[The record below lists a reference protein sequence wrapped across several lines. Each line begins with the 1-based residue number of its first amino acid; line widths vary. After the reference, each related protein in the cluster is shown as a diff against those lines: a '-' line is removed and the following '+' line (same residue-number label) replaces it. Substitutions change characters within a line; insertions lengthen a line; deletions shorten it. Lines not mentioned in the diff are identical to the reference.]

1 MNHQVVLLFKDS
13 YPMSKKRPS
22 PREFVRLLAGPYR
35 DLFPF
40 LRPHL
45 GRFILSLVFGALFGL
60 ISGLLPLVLNYVN
73 SQVFPQGKNKADI
86 LSDAVNGTGAGI
98 NSVVLICSVIP
109 FIFVLRSLCDYLNTY
124 YMAWVALRLLADL
137 RYKLYTHI
145 LRQSLEFFNRERSGN
160 LISRV
165 ANDTR
170 VAQTALTS
178 ISSDLIKQPLTI
190 ISAFAVLIHL
200 DWKFTL
206 VSLVLFPVCMIPI
219 VYYGKK
225 VRRQGK
231 LEEEKVGS
239 MMSVLQE
246 SFAGIRVIKA
256 FAREEYEARQFDS
269 LSKEQFRSGVR
280 VRKAIEIVS
289 PMVEAVAA
297 VGVGLALFYVWY
309 THLSAA
315 KFLAL
320 LAGIFMLYDPVK
332 KLSRI
337 HLVMQQCFNATHNIF
352 EILNRKPLIQ
362 DRPDAVDIS
371 GSTGDIQIENVTFR
385 YRSGLPAALRGID
398 LHIEPGRYYA
408 LVGSSGAGKSTILSL
423 LLRFYEPESG
433 VIKLD
438 GSDIGTIKQNSLREQ
453 IGMVSQETFLFHD
466 SILNNIRYGRMDAS
480 KEEVLEAA
488 KRAFAHDFI
497 MLQPNGYETVIG
509 DKGCLLSGGQQQRV
523 SIARA
528 LLKNAPVLL
537 LDEAMSAL
545 DSEAERE
552 IQAAL
557 DRLSEGRTVVAIAHR
572 LSTVLK
578 ADRIIVMDRG
588 EIREMGTHQELLETS
603 TIYRKLYDLQFNAGP
618 EDMAAPNRS
627 QISEN

>member
-1 MNHQVVLLFKDS
+1 MPKTRLT
-13 YPMSKKRPS
+13 
-22 PREFVRLLAGPYR
+22 PREFARMLAGPYR

-45 GRFILSLVFGALFGL
+45 GRFILALVFGALFGL

-73 SQVFPQGKNKADI
+73 SQVFPQGRSKADM
-86 LSDAVNGTGAGI
+86 LNDAMHGNGAGI
-98 NSVVLICSVIP
+98 NSVLLVCSVIP
-109 FIFVLRSLCDYLNTY
+109 FIFILRSLCDYFNSY
-124 YMAWVALRLLADL
+124 YMAWVALRVLADI
-137 RYKLYTHI
+137 RCKLYTHI
-145 LRQSLEFFNRERSGN
+145 LSQSLEFFNRERSGN

-165 ANDTR
+165 SNDTR
-170 VAQTALTS
+170 MAQTALTS
-178 ISSDLIKQPLTI
+178 ISSDLVKQPLTV
-190 ISAFAVLIHL
+190 ISAFVVLIHL
-200 DWKFTL
+200 DWKFTIA
-206 VSLVLFPVCMIPI
+206 SLFLFPVCMVPI

-231 LEEEKVGS
+231 LEEERVGS
-239 MMSVLQE
+239 MMSILQE

-256 FAREEYEARQFDS
+256 FAREKREAENFASISD
-269 LSKEQFRSGVR
+269 EQFKSGVR

-289 PMVEAVAA
+289 PMVEAVSAI
-297 VGVGLALFYVWY
+297 GVGLALFYVWY

-320 LAGIFMLYDPVK
+320 LAGIFMLYDPIK

-337 HLVMQQCFNATHNIF
+337 HLVMQQCVNATNNIF
-352 EILNRKPLIQ
+352 EILNRQPAIQ
-362 DRPDAVDIS
+362 DAPGAAEIQ
-371 GSTGDIQIENVTFR
+371 GSQGDIRIENVTFR
-385 YRSGLPAALRGID
+385 YRPGLPAAVHGLS
-398 LHIEPGRYYA
+398 LHVEPGRYYA

-423 LLRFYEPESG
+423 LLRFYEPEAG
-433 VIKLD
+433 VIRLD
-438 GSDIGTIKQNSLREQ
+438 GCDIGTLRQTSLREQ
-453 IGMVSQETFLFHD
+453 IGMVSQETFLFHE
-466 SILNNIRYGRMDAS
+466 SILSNIRYGRLNAS
-480 KEEVLEAA
+480 KEEVIEAA
-488 KRAFAHDFI
+488 KQAYAHEFI
-497 MLQPNGYETVIG
+497 MQQPHGYETVIG

-557 DRLSEGRTVVAIAHR
+557 DRLSEGRSVIAIAHR

-578 ADRIIVMDRG
+578 ADQIVVMDRG
-588 EIREMGTHQELLETS
+588 EIRETGTHRELLESS
-603 TIYRKLYDLQFNAGP
+603 TIYRKLYDLQFNVQAEEFAGVG
-618 EDMAAPNRS
+618 
-627 QISEN
+627 